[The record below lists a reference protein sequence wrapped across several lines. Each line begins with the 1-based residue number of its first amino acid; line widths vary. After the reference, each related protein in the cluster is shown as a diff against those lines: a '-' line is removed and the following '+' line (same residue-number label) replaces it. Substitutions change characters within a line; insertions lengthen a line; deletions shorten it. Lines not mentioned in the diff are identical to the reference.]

1 MEWCESNEVM
11 RQVYKLEKQRYEV
24 LYHKK
29 KFKRYT
35 DIQKNVI
42 VKDYIL
48 NKNIKETSH
57 KYNVP
62 VSSIYKFIRD
72 SKIKIKNNLL

>member
-1 MEWCESNEVM
+1 MH
-11 RQVYKLEKQRYEV
+11 QFYKLEKQRYKV

-35 DIQKNVI
+35 YIQKHVI
-42 VKDYIL
+42 IKDYIL

-72 SKIKIKNNLL
+72 SKIKNNLL

>member
-1 MEWCESNEVM
+1 M

-35 DIQKNVI
+35 DIQKHVI

-48 NKNIKETSH
+48 NKILKKLLTNIMFQFH
-57 KYNVP
+57 QY
-62 VSSIYKFIRD
+62 I
-72 SKIKIKNNLL
+72 NL